1 MMMQHWQRW
10 RRCLWSFAET
20 KDVPCLD
27 VATAL
32 RLEDYEDDILPLDLV
47 GSDSWLLVLMSTP
60 LWLRVVEGRG
70 GGDGGGGGLHGRGS
84 FFVVAESNEKFIP
97 VWIPD
102 LRHDLPRVSCHFPL
116 FVVEGEA
123 G

>member
-1 MMMQHWQRW
+1 
-10 RRCLWSFAET
+10 
-20 KDVPCLD
+20 
-27 VATAL
+27 
-32 RLEDYEDDILPLDLV
+32 
-47 GSDSWLLVLMSTP
+47 MSTP

-70 GGDGGGGGLHGRGS
+70 GGDGGGLHGRGS